1 MQLLSLLE
9 KTLKRSRPGWLM
21 IGSRPT
27 SARRKRHLIDL
38 GRVPMATII
47 VSNERFG

>member
-9 KTLKRSRPGWLM
+9 DVEAQQ
-21 IGSRPT
+21 
-27 SARRKRHLIDL
+27 ARMAHDRQQTNERTRKRHLIDL

-47 VSNERFG
+47 SNERFG